1 MEHLDTI
8 DCSLPDAQAIDSF
21 TLQMTQFNRNPG
33 LRLRNAQTAESFEIL
48 DQPWI
53 QAIIFVLSSLPSF
66 LPSIPIV
73 NEMWVQLITGG
84 GGVGVLISWPIIIKS
99 VMK

>member
-1 MEHLDTI
+1 MEHLDTT
-8 DCSLPDAQAIDSF
+8 DCRLPDAQAIDSF

-66 LPSIPIV
+66 LPSLLSMKCGFNLSLV
-73 NEMWVQLITGG
+73 VVVLVYSYHGQL
-84 GGVGVLISWPIIIKS
+84 
-99 VMK
+99 